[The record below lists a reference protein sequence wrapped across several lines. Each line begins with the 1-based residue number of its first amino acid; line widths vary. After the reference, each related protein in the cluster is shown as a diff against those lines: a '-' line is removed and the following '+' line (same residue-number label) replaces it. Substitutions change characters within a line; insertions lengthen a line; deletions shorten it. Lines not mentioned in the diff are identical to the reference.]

1 MMGKEQKDE
10 EGCAGMLDEDEAE
23 KKTARRKTDRDI
35 KNKNNFK
42 KRSKKKHKKI
52 VGNSHGRRTGGSG
65 K

>member
-10 EGCAGMLDEDEAE
+10 EGSAGMLDEDEAE

-42 KRSKKKHKKI
+42 KRSKKKHKK
-52 VGNSHGRRTGGSG
+52 NSW